1 MEQLNFPAQGIPL
14 QLLDRI
20 LKRPNRQV
28 CNELPV
34 DSLSIFRLALL
45 IGRNHRHLQG
55 RVMLLLPD
63 RRQELNPFVFDLKD
77 GNVRIGIGVTK
88 FEAMRSADLDP
99 LHFVGDRMMSVAR
112 QAIDAGPDQE
122 MGANFL
128 RRAEELIDIALTIS
142 NVDAARWIAQ
152 GCGGLPEVFQP
163 ADALLLLDR
172 NPCQVDSLLE
182 RGCSLEFLTG
192 PEFDRGQPEWQTFAR
207 HGQA

>member
-45 IGRNHRHLQG
+45 IGMNHRHLQG

-77 GNVRIGIGVTK
+77 GNDAGDTVPVIVDRLTGEVRQAQIFVAVMGASSFTYVEATWTQTLADWIGAHTRALAAIGGVPRRRGP
-88 FEAMRSADLDP
+88 ARADL
-99 LHFVGDRMMSVAR
+99 
-112 QAIDAGPDQE
+112 
-122 MGANFL
+122 AN
-128 RRAEELIDIALTIS
+128 
-142 NVDAARWIAQ
+142 
-152 GCGGLPEVFQP
+152 
-163 ADALLLLDR
+163 
-172 NPCQVDSLLE
+172 E
-182 RGCSLEFLTG
+182 R
-192 PEFDRGQPEWQTFAR
+192 
-207 HGQA
+207 